1 MTAPTVALVRHAS
14 TAWSGVRYAGR
25 SDPPLD
31 AAGHVAADRLGRDLR
46 GTIGPD
52 DRIVTS
58 PAIRARKTAEAI
70 QRATGARVEVDAR
83 WQEADFG
90 AAEGLTF
97 AELSA
102 RWPELA
108 RQLAAGETD
117 IDWPEGESA
126 VGFDARVRAAWD
138 ALAGD
143 RRPTVV
149 VAHAGSLRIA
159 LAVAARRTPS
169 EMWLPAPA
177 SIVWVPA
184 PGSADAPVPIDDGP
198 SPDPRATLGR

>member
-1 MTAPTVALVRHAS
+1 MSAPTIALIRHAS
-14 TAWSGVRYAGR
+14 TAWSGQRYAGR

-31 AAGHVAADRLGRDLR
+31 PAGVQAAARLGWELQ
-46 GTIGPD
+46 GTIGLA

-58 PAIRARKTAEAI
+58 PLRRARATAEAI
-70 QRATGARVEVDAR
+70 RRATGATIDEDGR

-90 AAEGLTF
+90 AAEGCTF
-97 AELSA
+97 PAVA
-102 RWPELA
+102 TRWPELA

-117 IDWPEGESA
+117 IDWPDGETA
-126 VGFDARVRAAWD
+126 AAFERRVRAAWAD
-138 ALAGD
+138 LGAD
-143 RRPTVV
+143 QRPTVV

-159 LAVAARRTPS
+159 LALAAGRTPS

-184 PGSADAPVPIDDGP
+184 PGSPGPPLAVDGGP
-198 SPDPRATLGR
+198 TRDPHATLGR